1 MCNAV
6 PYGSF
11 GDTMGLK
18 DVSEVAQELHELL
31 CDISWEIEDP
41 EERDAFVVAVADAFV
56 QLVRNQQ

>member
-18 DVSEVAQELHELL
+18 DVAQELHELL

>member
-6 PYGSF
+6 PYGSV

-18 DVSEVAQELHELL
+18 DVAQELHELL

>member
-1 MCNAV
+1 
-6 PYGSF
+6 
-11 GDTMGLK
+11 MGLK
-18 DVSEVAQELHELL
+18 DVAQELHELL

>member
-18 DVSEVAQELHELL
+18 DVALELHELL

>member
-11 GDTMGLK
+11 GDAMGLK
-18 DVSEVAQELHELL
+18 DVAQELHELL

>member
-18 DVSEVAQELHELL
+18 DVAQELHELL

-41 EERDAFVVAVADAFV
+41 EERDAGAETFIK
-56 QLVRNQQ
+56 RSISPG

>member
-18 DVSEVAQELHELL
+18 DVAQELHELL

-56 QLVRNQQ
+56 QLVRSQQ